1 MNFEAEIVEVNRM
14 PNTFNGNPRFS
25 IIMNP
30 VDLDHHQRQIVRLT
44 AKDHM
49 FTFGIVPKN
58 LEGKFAVITED
69 DDDYITNIDPITFE

>member
-1 MNFEAEIVEVNRM
+1 MNFEVEIVEVNRM

-30 VDLDHHQRQIVRLT
+30 LDLDHHASQIVRLT

-49 FTFGIVPKN
+49 FVFGIVPSD

-69 DDDYITNIDPITFE
+69 DNEYITNINQLK